1 MGSNTTDILW
11 RLQSCIFILKSII
24 LEMRVYIYMTMEERI
39 CGEDGAPMRDA
50 GIQPDGSR
58 MFVCTR
64 DPTHILYVAP
74 DV

>member
-1 MGSNTTDILW
+1 MELIGYQDIIYI
-11 RLQSCIFILKSII
+11 IFLFYRRYFQY
-24 LEMRVYIYMTMEERI
+24 EVHMTIEERV

-64 DPTHILYVAP
+64 DPGHVLFVKP
-74 DV
+74 EHPL